1 MCDIFFCGLINSF
14 KVNLFLYNSTI
25 LWFSKLSLFLVVS
38 EIKCKWGNN
47 KRLWPRWNFSW
58 NNTLL
63 RIALKSETFYSEIRT
78 TCSTNTLLVGNLVGN
93 FRQLLKF
100 PSDKY
105 FWISNFLWK
114 HILPMKFRKPSKK
127 LLVRK
132 ATTHTETKI
141 RTWILLTL
149 CLPYSFTVK
158 TFFYSS
164 FLLT

>member
-1 MCDIFFCGLINSF
+1 MVF
-14 KVNLFLYNSTI
+14 
-25 LWFSKLSLFLVVS
+25 W
-38 EIKCKWGNN
+38 
-47 KRLWPRWNFSW
+47 
-58 NNTLL
+58 
-63 RIALKSETFYSEIRT
+63 IALKSKTFYREIRT
-78 TCSTNTLLVGNLVGN
+78 TCSTNTLLVGNLVGI

-100 PSDKY
+100 QSDKY
-105 FWISNFLWK
+105 FWISKFLWK

-158 TFFYSS
+158 AFFYSP
-164 FLLT
+164 FLLTWKFVESTCFLKQCNPIGDPSPREYYFPPSVIWRSLNTKISVKASSKRKKFYFFW